1 MRAPIMALAAAA
13 ILAPMAAGDAEAILW
28 DLLIDANVTA
38 DVSYGSSMT
47 VAGAVTNHAGW
58 PVPDAAVT
66 LRAGPHTAMA
76 TTGADGTFETTV
88 DRTDMIPGLHV
99 AQMRASTSD
108 GLLGMASIQ
117 VSVAGDV
124 SPSAHTARLLSE
136 GHAMRY
142 LAADASDFEDDPIGA
157 KLYEHYQA
165 LQRRLLTERAV
176 EEMEQERREELAL
189 MQATADTQRMKM
201 LERETHGDGT
211 YEGRVR
217 DVFVDG
223 LDRSVRP
230 TIVAQLDY
238 TLEAYR
244 AGKEA
249 MRTVLD
255 RGGSMAE
262 ALAARNA
269 AAAIPRHV
277 MESLSPEVGF
287 DIDDYP
293 WAAAHMTN
301 STAGPVEAVPVEETP
316 EAESRNATG
325 APTGTAAQG
334 VEVGPGVTT
343 VYMSVNGELV
353 RHIFNGTH
361 WTAAE

>member
-1 MRAPIMALAAAA
+1 MRAPIMALAAAV

-47 VAGAVTNHAGW
+47 VAGTVTNHAGW
-58 PVPDAAVT
+58 PVSEATVT

-76 TTGADGTFETTV
+76 MTGSDGTFEATV
-88 DRTDMIPGLHV
+88 DRTDMIPGLHA
-99 AQMRASTSD
+99 AQMRASTDD

-124 SPSAHTARLLSE
+124 SPSAHTARLLAE
-136 GHAMRY
+136 EHAMRY

-157 KLYEHYQA
+157 KLYEHYQK
-165 LQRRLLTERAV
+165 LQKRLLTERAI
-176 EEMEQERREELAL
+176 EDMEQERREELVR
-189 MQATADTQRMKM
+189 MQAMADTQRVKM
-201 LERETHGDGT
+201 LEDETHGDGT
-211 YEGRVR
+211 YEGRAR
-217 DVFVDG
+217 NVFVDS

-230 TIVAQLDY
+230 TIVSQLDY

-244 AGKEA
+244 VGKAA

-262 ALAARNA
+262 AIEARNA

-277 MESLSPEVGF
+277 MERLSPEVGF

-301 STAGPVEAVPVEETP
+301 STAGPVEAVPEDDTP
-316 EAESRNATG
+316 EPGPRNATS
-325 APTGTAAQG
+325 APAGTAAQG

-353 RHIFNGTH
+353 RHVFNGTH
-361 WTAAE
+361 WTPEG